1 MEEFPRI
8 KRLNEFWLRHDAL
21 RASAFAE
28 TPAALHFS
36 ST

>member
-8 KRLNEFWLRHDAL
+8 KRLSEFWLRHDAL

-28 TPAALHFS
+28 TRAALYLS